1 MKIMICPKCGKKI
14 HIADR
19 CLFCGNETDFKLFE
33 DNQNIH
39 ENAAK
44 EVSELPSLV
53 KSGSFGKAVDISR
66 VVLRWM
72 PSCAEVF
79 WIRLLAKN
87 KCKNDAELVQKG
99 ISFEDSAD
107 FFNAMKYASVGER
120 EVYSELRKL
129 VDNIKVSFEK
139 TVKEHE
145 YEEKKSTPIIRCQGE
160 LSDVLNTKRK
170 HLFELWSELEKV
182 EQEMYGVEQDCKL
195 LVSEH
200 RDALERIKTDA
211 ANVKSQTYRL
221 NECNAEELHKYQ
233 VRLGSLLNQSDQ
245 SKSAIDMM
253 RKQHPW
259 IGKFN
264 SLVEKRDGIVRK
276 ISSELS
282 ELKSYETR
290 VQSTVSE
297 IERIEKRHQLAMRS
311 LSEFDFMSIHSLIG
325 IRKYEE
331 VLAAAGLAVI
341 SDVRGLS
348 KN

>member
-1 MKIMICPKCGKKI
+1 MKIMICSKCGKKI

-39 ENAAK
+39 ENVAK
-44 EVSELPSLV
+44 EFSELPSLV
-53 KSGSFGKAVDISR
+53 KSGSFGKAIEISR

-72 PSCAEVF
+72 PSCSEVF

-107 FFNAMKYASVGER
+107 FFNAMRYASIGER

-129 VDNIKVSFEK
+129 VENIKVSFER

-145 YEEKKSTPIIRCQGE
+145 YEEKNSTPIIQYQSE
-160 LSDVLNTKRK
+160 LSDVLCTKRK
-170 HLFELWSELEKV
+170 RLFELWSELEEV

-195 LVSEH
+195 LVIEH
-200 RDALERIKTDA
+200 RDALKRIKTDA
-211 ANVKSQTYRL
+211 TYVKSQTYRL
-221 NECNAEELHKYQ
+221 NECTAEELHKYQ

-264 SLVEKRDGIVRK
+264 SLIEKRDGVVRE
-276 ISSELS
+276 ISGELS

-290 VQSTVSE
+290 IQSTVSE
-297 IERIEKRHQLAMRS
+297 IERIEKRHQMAMRS
-311 LSEFDFMSIHSLIG
+311 LSGFDFMGIHSLIG
-325 IRKYEE
+325 IRKFED
-331 VLAAAGLAVI
+331 VLASAGFAVI
-341 SDVRGLS
+341 SDVRDLA